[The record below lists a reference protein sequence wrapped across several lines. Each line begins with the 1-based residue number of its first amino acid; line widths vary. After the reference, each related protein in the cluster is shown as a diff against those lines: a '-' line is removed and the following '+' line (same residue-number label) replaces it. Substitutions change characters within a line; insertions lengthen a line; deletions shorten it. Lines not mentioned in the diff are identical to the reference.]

1 MPQVASPS
9 TKAHA
14 HGHAQ
19 ARPPHSARAEG
30 TPSLFD
36 SLVDQT
42 AGPQQYAQGDT
53 LTAAQPSGQKAA
65 AGQAAKADAGK
76 DQAKPQP
83 SSDTAATADGAIGL
97 WRPDD
102 ATAAKAVIAA
112 VTDAAKA
119 DTAKDAS
126 KDAAAKTATVAD
138 ADASA
143 IANPPPPA
151 IDPSLTTNAAA
162 AAAAITPP
170 PASFG
175 DAQQPKATG
184 DDAPVTGAT
193 TSAAA
198 NPPPAIDPSLT
209 TNAAAAAAAITPP
222 PAPSG
227 DAQQPTATG
236 DDAPVTGATAV
247 GSAVAATT
255 IPTTPAQAEPVEPAF
270 VAAANAQKLQPF
282 EARDG
287 SKDAG
292 KDKAQPGKSAATAA
306 PQPAPADDQAVPPPP
321 QPGSAAVAATDAKP
335 DPADKAAAKDA
346 QPHRERTDA
355 ATAKSDIASLVAPDG
370 SAAATQAASAAS
382 GTSTAHGATASTANA
397 APQGASNAL
406 QAATVP
412 MAGLA
417 VEIAGR
423 AHAGKN
429 NFEIRLDPPELG
441 RIEVKLSVDRQ
452 GQVTSHLIA
461 DRQDTLD
468 LLRRDASGLERALQ
482 DAGLK
487 IGGDGLQF
495 SLRDQSFN
503 GRQNGDDR
511 SNASHVVAMD
521 DTLPAIDAATSGYTR
536 YAGRIGGVDIRV

>member
-1 MPQVASPS
+1 VPQVASPS

-19 ARPPHSARAEG
+19 ARPPRSARAEG

-53 LTAAQPSGQKAA
+53 LTAAQPSGQKPA

-97 WRPDD
+97 RRPDD

-126 KDAAAKTATVAD
+126 KDAAAKDATVAD

-170 PASFG
+170 PA
-175 DAQQPKATG
+175 
-184 DDAPVTGAT
+184 
-193 TSAAA
+193 
-198 NPPPAIDPSLT
+198 
-209 TNAAAAAAAITPP
+209 
-222 PAPSG
+222 PSG
-227 DAQQPTATG
+227 DTQQPTATG
-236 DDAPVTGATAV
+236 DDAPVTGATAA

-306 PQPAPADDQAVPPPP
+306 PQPAPTDDQAVPPPP
-321 QPGSAAVAATDAKP
+321 QPGSAAAAATDAKP
-335 DPADKAAAKDA
+335 DPADKAAVKDA
-346 QPHRERTDA
+346 QPRRERTDA
-355 ATAKSDIASLVAPDG
+355 ATAKSDVASLVAPDG

-487 IGGDGLQF
+487 TGGDGLQF